1 MESTL
6 EKLKSQYPSLYI
18 PNTQSDSSGGENNL
32 LDDVK
37 PLNESAT
44 MMDISRLVT
53 HLTTAVAA
61 ARERVTALLQQLQPL
76 KEKMIMLKDECDEK
90 KKVKEFLI
98 ISKFILIFIDH
109 LHFLNLFEGL

>member
-1 MESTL
+1 M

-18 PNTQSDSSGGENNL
+18 PNNQSDNNVDDENNGE
-32 LDDVK
+32 LDEIK

-53 HLTTAVAA
+53 HLTTAVTA
-61 ARERVTALLQQLQPL
+61 ARERVAVLLQQLQPL

-90 KKVKEFLI
+90 MKVKAFLI
-98 ISKFILIFIDH
+98 QF
-109 LHFLNLFEGL
+109 

>member
-1 MESTL
+1 M

-18 PNTQSDSSGGENNL
+18 PTAQSDSNGGANSL
-32 LDDVK
+32 PDDVK

-61 ARERVTALLQQLQPL
+61 ARERVTALLQQLQPM
-76 KEKMIMLKDECDEK
+76 KEKMMMLKDECDEK
-90 KKVKEFLI
+90 KKVNLCFAE
-98 ISKFILIFIDH
+98 KFVLVLIDH
-109 LHFLNLFEGL
+109 HFRRLTTRCRLL

>member
-1 MESTL
+1 M

-18 PNTQSDSSGGENNL
+18 PNTQSDSNGGGENSL
-32 LDDVK
+32 PDDVK

-61 ARERVTALLQQLQPL
+61 ARERVAALLQQLQPL
-76 KEKMIMLKDECDEK
+76 KEKMIMFKDECDEK
-90 KKVKEFLI
+90 KKVYKE
-98 ISKFILIFIDH
+98 
-109 LHFLNLFEGL
+109 FLNLFFY